1 MTTIGSPPGTF
12 ACDSGSLKELLGD
25 TTLNCPCCDGRLTP
39 EKLARLLDDVQKLA
53 QGRQSVHAGPTM
65 QPSAGIG
72 RHAGMIIDSHAHMIS
87 RTTDDYEAMA
97 KSGVVA
103 VIEPAFWLGQPRTNV
118 GSFIDY
124 FSLISG
130 FERFR
135 AGQFGIRHYC
145 TIGLN
150 PKEANNEALAEAVID
165 ALPRFLVKEGVV
177 AMGELGYD
185 EQTPLEEKALR
196 AQIELA
202 KEFELPIMIHTP
214 HRDKRPGTLRTMDVL
229 KEHGFD
235 PARCV
240 IDHNNEALAEAVI
253 DALPRFLVKEG
264 VVAMG
269 ELGYDEQTPL
279 EDKALRAQIELARE
293 FELPIMIHTPH
304 RDKRPGTLRTMDVL
318 KEHGFDP
325 ARCVIDH
332 NNEETV
338 REVRDRGYWCAFSI
352 YPNTKM
358 GSERMAAIVESYGPE
373 RLIVDSACD
382 WGVSDPLAVAKT
394 ARLMA
399 QRGVSAEA
407 IHRVVYSNALK
418 VYGLNTEMKEEHW
431 LAPSAIDQR
440 TLYEGNSVL
449 RGGQTPR
456 IEQPGRLVDD
466 LQIT

>member
-1 MTTIGSPPGTF
+1 MTTTGTSSFTAF
-12 ACDSGSLKELLGD
+12 ACDSGSLEELLGGA
-25 TTLNCPCCDGRLTP
+25 TLSCPCCNGQLTP
-39 EKLARLLDDVQKLA
+39 AKLARLFDDVQRLA
-53 QGRQSVHAGPTM
+53 RERPTAGNGHDPRR
-65 QPSAGIG
+65 SAGY
-72 RHAGMIIDSHAHMIS
+72 AGMIIDPHAHMIS

-97 KSGVVA
+97 RAGVVA
-103 VIEPAFWLGQPRTNV
+103 VIEPAFWLGQPRTTV
-118 GSFIDY
+118 GSFVDY
-124 FSLISG
+124 FTMISG

-165 ALPRFLVKEGVV
+165 ALPRFLTKEGVV

-185 EQTPLEEKALR
+185 EQTTAEDKALR

-240 IDHNNEALAEAVI
+240 IDHNNE
-253 DALPRFLVKEG
+253 
-264 VVAMG
+264 
-269 ELGYDEQTPL
+269 
-279 EDKALRAQIELARE
+279 
-293 FELPIMIHTPH
+293 
-304 RDKRPGTLRTMDVL
+304 
-318 KEHGFDP
+318 
-325 ARCVIDH
+325 
-332 NNEETV
+332 ETI

-358 GSERMAAIVESYGPE
+358 GSERMAALVKSYGPE

-382 WGVSDPLAVAKT
+382 WGVSDPLAVVRT

-399 QRGVSAEA
+399 EHGVAAEA
-407 IHRVVYSNALK
+407 IHQVVYANALA
-418 VYGLNTEMKEEHW
+418 VYGLNTEMREEHW

-456 IEQPGRLVDD
+456 IDQPAGPAGL
-466 LQIT
+466 

>member
-12 ACDSGSLKELLGD
+12 PGTFACDAGSLKELLGD
-25 TTLNCPCCDGRLTP
+25 ATLSCPCCNGQLTP

-53 QGRQSVHAGPTM
+53 QARMVTSAEATA
-65 QPSAGIG
+65 QPSSRAD

-185 EQTPLEEKALR
+185 EQTPLEDKALR

-240 IDHNNEALAEAVI
+240 IDHNNE
-253 DALPRFLVKEG
+253 
-264 VVAMG
+264 
-269 ELGYDEQTPL
+269 
-279 EDKALRAQIELARE
+279 
-293 FELPIMIHTPH
+293 
-304 RDKRPGTLRTMDVL
+304 
-318 KEHGFDP
+318 
-325 ARCVIDH
+325 
-332 NNEETV
+332 ETV
-338 REVRDRGYWCAFSI
+338 REVRDRGFWCAFSI

-358 GSERMAAIVESYGPE
+358 GSERMAAIVENYGPE

-407 IHRVVYSNALK
+407 IHQVVYSNALK

-456 IEQPGRLVDD
+456 IEQPGRRVDD

>member
-1 MTTIGSPPGTF
+1 MTTTGSPLGGF

-25 TTLNCPCCDGRLTP
+25 SALNCPCCDGKLTP

-53 QGRQSVHAGPTM
+53 RERQSADASPAA
-65 QPSAGIG
+65 QPSAGNG

-165 ALPRFLVKEGVV
+165 ALPRFLAREGVV

-185 EQTPLEEKALR
+185 EQTPLEDKALR

-229 KEHGFD
+229 KEHS
-235 PARCV
+235 
-240 IDHNNEALAEAVI
+240 
-253 DALPRFLVKEG
+253 
-264 VVAMG
+264 
-269 ELGYDEQTPL
+269 
-279 EDKALRAQIELARE
+279 
-293 FELPIMIHTPH
+293 
-304 RDKRPGTLRTMDVL
+304 
-318 KEHGFDP
+318 FDP

-332 NNEETV
+332 NNEETI

-399 QRGVSAEA
+399 QRGVSTEA
-407 IHRVVYSNALK
+407 IHQVVYRNVLD

>member
-1 MTTIGSPPGTF
+1 MTTPGTSSLTTF
-12 ACDSGSLKELLGD
+12 ACDSGSLEELLGG
-25 TTLNCPCCDGRLTP
+25 TTLSCPCCNGQLTP
-39 EKLARLLDDVQKLA
+39 EKLARLLEDVQRLA
-53 QGRQSVHAGPTM
+53 RERPVAGNGHEP
-65 QPSAGIG
+65 QQSAGA
-72 RHAGMIIDSHAHMIS
+72 RPYAGMIIDPHTHMIS

-97 KSGVVA
+97 RAGVVA
-103 VIEPAFWLGQPRTNV
+103 VIEPAFWLGQPRTTV

-124 FSLISG
+124 FTMISG

-165 ALPRFLVKEGVV
+165 ALPRFLTKEGVV

-185 EQTPLEEKALR
+185 EQTAAEDKALR

-235 PARCV
+235 P
-240 IDHNNEALAEAVI
+240 
-253 DALPRFLVKEG
+253 
-264 VVAMG
+264 
-269 ELGYDEQTPL
+269 T
-279 EDKALRAQIELARE
+279 
-293 FELPIMIHTPH
+293 
-304 RDKRPGTLRTMDVL
+304 
-318 KEHGFDP
+318 
-325 ARCVIDH
+325 RCVIDH
-332 NNEETV
+332 NNEETI

-358 GSERMAAIVESYGPE
+358 GSERMAALVKSYGPE
-373 RLIVDSACD
+373 RMIVDSACD
-382 WGVSDPLAVAKT
+382 WGVSDPLAVVRT

-399 QRGVSAEA
+399 EHGVAAEA
-407 IHRVVYSNALK
+407 IHQVVYANALA

-456 IEQPGRLVDD
+456 IEQPASRP
-466 LQIT
+466 

>member
-1 MTTIGSPPGTF
+1 MTMIGPPLGTF
-12 ACDSGSLKELLGD
+12 ACDSGSLKEMLGD
-25 TTLNCPCCDGRLTP
+25 TTLACPCCNGRLTP
-39 EKLARLLDDVQKLA
+39 EKLARLLDDMQKLA
-53 QGRQSVHAGPTM
+53 QGRMSATAGPVA
-65 QPSAGIG
+65 QPSANGI
-72 RHAGMIIDSHAHMIS
+72 RHHGMIIDSHAHMIS

-97 KSGVVA
+97 NAGVIA
-103 VIEPAFWLGQPRTNV
+103 VIEPAFWLGQPRTNI
-118 GSFIDY
+118 GSFTDY

-150 PKEANNEALAEAVID
+150 PKEANNEVLAEAVIE

-185 EQTPLEEKALR
+185 EQTPLEDKALR
-196 AQIELA
+196 TQIELA

-240 IDHNNEALAEAVI
+240 IDHNNE
-253 DALPRFLVKEG
+253 
-264 VVAMG
+264 
-269 ELGYDEQTPL
+269 
-279 EDKALRAQIELARE
+279 
-293 FELPIMIHTPH
+293 
-304 RDKRPGTLRTMDVL
+304 
-318 KEHGFDP
+318 
-325 ARCVIDH
+325 
-332 NNEETV
+332 ETI

-399 QRGVSAEA
+399 QRGVSSDA
-407 IHRVVYSNALK
+407 IHQVVYANALK

-440 TLYEGNSVL
+440 TFYEGNSVL

-456 IEQPGRLVDD
+456 IEQPGSAADE

>member
-1 MTTIGSPPGTF
+1 LSAFT
-12 ACDSGSLKELLGD
+12 CDSGSLKELLGD
-25 TTLNCPCCDGRLTP
+25 IALNCPCCNGRLTP

-53 QGRQSVHAGPTM
+53 ERRQSGHGATT
-65 QPSAGIG
+65 QTFARSD

-103 VIEPAFWLGQPRTNV
+103 VIEPAFWLGQPRTNL

-185 EQTPLEEKALR
+185 EQTPLEDKALR
-196 AQIELA
+196 TQIELA
-202 KEFELPIMIHTP
+202 KEF
-214 HRDKRPGTLRTMDVL
+214 D
-229 KEHGFD
+229 
-235 PARCV
+235 
-240 IDHNNEALAEAVI
+240 
-253 DALPRFLVKEG
+253 
-264 VVAMG
+264 
-269 ELGYDEQTPL
+269 
-279 EDKALRAQIELARE
+279 
-293 FELPIMIHTPH
+293 LPIMIHTPH

-338 REVRDRGYWCAFSI
+338 REVRDRGFWCAFSI

-373 RLIVDSACD
+373 RFIVDSACD

-399 QRGVSAEA
+399 RRGVSAEA
-407 IHRVVYSNALK
+407 IHQVVYSNALS

-456 IEQPGRLVDD
+456 IEQPGRPVDD

>member
-1 MTTIGSPPGTF
+1 MTATGTSSF
-12 ACDSGSLKELLGD
+12 TTLACDSGSLEELLGGA
-25 TTLNCPCCDGRLTP
+25 TLSCPCCNGQLTP
-39 EKLARLLDDVQKLA
+39 EKLSRLFKDVERLA
-53 QGRQSVHAGPTM
+53 QERTAAGERREP
-65 QPSAGIG
+65 QRSAGATPYG
-72 RHAGMIIDSHAHMIS
+72 GMIIDPHTHMIS

-97 KSGVVA
+97 RAGVVA

-124 FSLISG
+124 FTMISG

-165 ALPRFLVKEGVV
+165 ALPRFLTKEGVV

-185 EQTPLEEKALR
+185 EQTAAEDKALR

-235 PARCV
+235 P
-240 IDHNNEALAEAVI
+240 
-253 DALPRFLVKEG
+253 
-264 VVAMG
+264 
-269 ELGYDEQTPL
+269 T
-279 EDKALRAQIELARE
+279 
-293 FELPIMIHTPH
+293 
-304 RDKRPGTLRTMDVL
+304 
-318 KEHGFDP
+318 
-325 ARCVIDH
+325 RCVIDH
-332 NNEETV
+332 NNEETI

-358 GSERMAAIVESYGPE
+358 GSERMATLVKSYGPE

-382 WGVSDPLAVAKT
+382 WGVSDPLAVVRT

-399 QRGVSAEA
+399 EHGIAAEA
-407 IHRVVYSNALK
+407 IHQVVYANALK
-418 VYGLNTEMKEEHW
+418 VYGLNTEMREEHW
-431 LAPSAIDQR
+431 LAPSAVDQR

-456 IEQPGRLVDD
+456 IEPARAAGL
-466 LQIT
+466 

>member
-1 MTTIGSPPGTF
+1 MTATGTSSF
-12 ACDSGSLKELLGD
+12 TALRCDSGSLEELLAGA
-25 TTLNCPCCDGRLTP
+25 TLSCPCCNGQLTP
-39 EKLARLLDDVQKLA
+39 EKLARLFEDVQRLA
-53 QGRQSVHAGPTM
+53 RERSATADSREPQQ
-65 QPSAGIG
+65 SAGISPY
-72 RHAGMIIDSHAHMIS
+72 AGMIIDPHTHMIS

-97 KSGVVA
+97 RAGVVA
-103 VIEPAFWLGQPRTNV
+103 VIEPAFWLGQPRTTV

-124 FSLISG
+124 FTMISG

-165 ALPRFLVKEGVV
+165 ALPRFLTKEGVV

-185 EQTPLEEKALR
+185 EQTAAEDKALR

-229 KEHGFD
+229 
-235 PARCV
+235 
-240 IDHNNEALAEAVI
+240 
-253 DALPRFLVKEG
+253 
-264 VVAMG
+264 
-269 ELGYDEQTPL
+269 Q
-279 EDKALRAQIELARE
+279 
-293 FELPIMIHTPH
+293 
-304 RDKRPGTLRTMDVL
+304 
-318 KEHGFDP
+318 EHGFDP

-332 NNEETV
+332 NNEETI

-358 GSERMAAIVESYGPE
+358 GSERMAALVKSYGPE

-382 WGVSDPLAVAKT
+382 WGVSDPLAVVRT

-399 QRGVSAEA
+399 EHGVASEA
-407 IHRVVYSNALK
+407 INQVVYANALK
-418 VYGLNTEMKEEHW
+418 VYGLNTEMREEHW

-456 IEQPGRLVDD
+456 IEQPGRPAEL
-466 LQIT
+466 

>member
-1 MTTIGSPPGTF
+1 MTTNGISSFGAF
-12 ACDSGSLKELLGD
+12 ACDSGSLEELLAG
-25 TTLNCPCCDGRLTP
+25 TTLSCPCCNGRLTP
-39 EKLARLLDDVQKLA
+39 EKLARLFDDVQRLA
-53 QGRQSVHAGPTM
+53 RERAAAGNGH
-65 QPSAGIG
+65 QPQRSAGAY
-72 RHAGMIIDSHAHMIS
+72 AGMIIDPHAHMIS

-97 KSGVVA
+97 RAGVVA
-103 VIEPAFWLGQPRTNV
+103 VIEPAFWLGQPRTTV

-124 FSLISG
+124 FTMISG

-165 ALPRFLVKEGVV
+165 ALPRFLTREGVV

-185 EQTPLEEKALR
+185 EQTAAEDKALR

-235 PARCV
+235 P
-240 IDHNNEALAEAVI
+240 
-253 DALPRFLVKEG
+253 
-264 VVAMG
+264 
-269 ELGYDEQTPL
+269 T
-279 EDKALRAQIELARE
+279 
-293 FELPIMIHTPH
+293 
-304 RDKRPGTLRTMDVL
+304 
-318 KEHGFDP
+318 
-325 ARCVIDH
+325 RCVIDH
-332 NNEETV
+332 NNEETI

-358 GSERMAAIVESYGPE
+358 GSERMAALVKSYGPE

-382 WGVSDPLAVAKT
+382 WGVSDPLAVVRT

-399 QRGVSAEA
+399 EQGVAAEA
-407 IHRVVYSNALK
+407 IHQVVYANALA
-418 VYGLNTEMKEEHW
+418 VYGLNTEMREEHW

-456 IEQPGRLVDD
+456 IDESASPAGS
-466 LQIT
+466 